1 MSSPEERGR
10 DAENHRASLIERV
23 AAVVHVPYDSAVR
36 GHDGA
41 GSGGGNAQE
50 EHHLAAQE
58 LSDAGAQ
65 DLPAIG
71 LSADDRTDGS
81 HVIRV
86 FKPHL
91 LFGSEVRKP
100 TTERG
105 VLFSLAH

>member
-1 MSSPEERGR
+1 MSSPEERWR

-81 HVIRV
+81 HISQAE
-86 FKPHL
+86 PHL

-105 VLFSLAH
+105 VFFSRPLI

>member
-10 DAENHRASLIERV
+10 DAENHRASLIARV
-23 AAVVHVPYDSAVR
+23 PAVVHVTDDFAVR

-58 LSDAGAQ
+58 LPDAGAQ
-65 DLPAIG
+65 DLTAIS
-71 LSADDRTDGS
+71 LSVDDRTDGS
-81 HVIRV
+81 HISRV

-100 TTERG
+100 TTERCL
-105 VLFSLAH
+105 LFSFGH